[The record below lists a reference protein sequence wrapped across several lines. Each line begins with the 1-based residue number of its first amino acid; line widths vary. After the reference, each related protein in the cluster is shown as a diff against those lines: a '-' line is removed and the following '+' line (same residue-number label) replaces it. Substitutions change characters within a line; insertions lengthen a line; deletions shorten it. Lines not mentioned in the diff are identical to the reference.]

1 MGKVFCGSCVV
12 ATALLL
18 FGQLVSA
25 SDFTHRESLD
35 EEGKFQL
42 LWKFDDEKIEFE
54 AQVQTTGWVGLGL
67 SPNGGM
73 PGSDIAIGW
82 VKDGTAYLTDR
93 YAEAKAQ
100 PSVDESQD
108 WELVS
113 GYENGT
119 HTVLRFNRK
128 LTTCDVRDRVINE
141 DTLRVLWAWHDQDPE
156 EESGVSGPTYHGTN
170 RGARATLLLNR
181 KLTETP
187 STGTTYSFDLLMN
200 NVSVPAHQDT
210 TYWCRVFEMPNLP
223 TKHHVIKAEPI
234 ITPGNEGMFH
244 HLIVYKCKANPNITI
259 LPAEHPGHECQ
270 SPNMPSDWDDCYE
283 GSMVAAWA
291 IGGGD
296 FIYPE
301 HVGYPIGDD
310 EDSGYVLLEVHYDNP
325 QLASGISDSS
335 GIRMTYTPELRDND
349 VGTLEVGVTVTKFHA
364 IPPRAVDFKSAGFCG
379 TQCLNAFLEEL
390 GEPIKI
396 IGVMLHAHLLG
407 VRLNARLIH
416 NGVETDIAR
425 DDNYDFNLQNTRML
439 KEEITVYPG
448 DTLITECIYNSEH
461 RDSVTYGGLGT
472 QEEMCEAF
480 FLYYPKFNLTFCDT
494 MINIYT
500 TTMFAGAQGLTFDEN
515 FDIHFTGPEHM
526 VNMTYEE
533 VMEAFPWT
541 RENARDLSDV
551 LLDSTFYSTCRSTP
565 QSSIDTDALQEFA
578 LPFPRGTRLPTEDIC
593 SLSATPTPDPDDFT
607 HHESLDEEGKFQLLW
622 KFDDEKIEFE
632 AQVQTTGWV
641 GLGLSPNG
649 GMPGSDIAIGWVKDG
664 TAYLTDRYAEAKA
677 QPSVDE
683 SQDWELVSGYEN
695 GTHTVLR
702 FNRKLTTCDVKDRV
716 INEDTLRVLWA
727 WHDQDPEE
735 ESGVSGPTYHG
746 TNRGVRATLLLN
758 RKLTET
764 TTTGTTYSFDLLMNN
779 VSVPAN
785 QDTTYWCR
793 VFQMPNL
800 ASKHHVIKAE
810 PIITPGNE
818 GMFHH
823 LIVYKC
829 KTNPNITILPQEHPG
844 HECQSPNMPSDWA
857 DCYEGSMVAA
867 WAIGGGDFIYPEHV
881 GYPIGDDEDSGYV
894 LLEVHYDNPQLASGV
909 RDSSGI
915 RMTYTPELRDNDVGT
930 LEVGVMVTKYHVIPP
945 RAVDFKSAG
954 FCGTQCL
961 NAFLEELGEPIK
973 IIGVML
979 HAHLLGVGLN
989 TRLIHNGVETDIARD
1004 DNYDFNLQNTR
1015 MLKEEIT
1022 VYPGDTLITECI
1034 YNSAHKDIVTYGG
1047 IGTQEEMCEAF
1058 FLYYPKFNMTFC
1070 DTMINAYTTAM
1081 FAGAQEISFD
1091 ENFDLRFTAPEHMV
1105 NMTYEEV
1112 MEAVPWTREN
1122 ARDFSEVLFNSTFYS
1137 YCRSTPQSSI
1147 DTNALIEY
1155 ALPFPR
1161 GTRLPTEDICSL
1173 SATPTP
1179 DPDPAGGPGTDDGPG
1194 PAGGST
1200 ALQAHHAAG
1209 YVLLTYLVALL
1220 TV

>member
-1 MGKVFCGSCVV
+1 MAKQA
-12 ATALLL
+12 ATAVIKSATRPPMRLPPLPTIRDIVKLYRLNAAKQLSQNFLFDTNLTDKIVKSAGNLEGAYVCEVGPGPGGITRSILKAGAAKVVVVELDKRFNAGLRLLSAAAPGRVEIVNADIL
-18 FGQLVSA
+18 TYNLAKALPLDLAVPWEGDPPNVHIIGNLPFNVSTPLIIRWLEALALRTGPFVYGRTQLTLTFQKEVCERICAPPRS
-25 SDFTHRESLD
+25 SQRSRLSIMSQYLCRVKHCFRIPGKCFVPKPDVDVGVVHFTPL
-35 EEGKFQL
+35 
-42 LWKFDDEKIEFE
+42 
-54 AQVQTTGWVGLGL
+54 
-67 SPNGGM
+67 
-73 PGSDIAIGW
+73 
-82 VKDGTAYLTDR
+82 DR

-1022 VYPGDTLITECI
+1022 VYP
-1034 YNSAHKDIVTYGG
+1034 
-1047 IGTQEEMCEAF
+1047 
-1058 FLYYPKFNMTFC
+1058 
-1070 DTMINAYTTAM
+1070 
-1081 FAGAQEISFD
+1081 
-1091 ENFDLRFTAPEHMV
+1091 
-1105 NMTYEEV
+1105 
-1112 MEAVPWTREN
+1112 VP
-1122 ARDFSEVLFNSTFYS
+1122 
-1137 YCRSTPQSSI
+1137 
-1147 DTNALIEY
+1147 
-1155 ALPFPR
+1155 
-1161 GTRLPTEDICSL
+1161 
-1173 SATPTP
+1173 
-1179 DPDPAGGPGTDDGPG
+1179 
-1194 PAGGST
+1194 
-1200 ALQAHHAAG
+1200 
-1209 YVLLTYLVALL
+1209 
-1220 TV
+1220 